1 MKKFIITSLTILSML
16 VFNTIGLTAMATNG
30 GETNDVQAIQATTT
44 TTATGVSTLLAP
56 ITDT

>member
-16 VFNTIGLTAMATNG
+16 VFNTTGLTAMATNG

>member
-16 VFNTIGLTAMATNG
+16 VFNTIGLTAMAANG
-30 GETNDVQAIQATTT
+30 GETDDVQAIQATTT